1 MPQKRADAWPWE
13 KTFQTPE
20 SPWIFMST
28 SPTRPSV
35 ERLRR
40 ATHVDEAIVLMSRAS
55 QDERL
60 CKKLLQGHKR
70 VLEAYGIKNLSSFR
84 TDWFRRDDVLVIA
97 VLTPD
102 GERVLAGARLQPG
115 FLANDFPLH
124 QAVGHMD
131 PNVGAFLD
139 DIIPD
144 TAYELNALWNSI
156 ELAGMGL
163 GSEFLIQVS
172 MAALPLLEA
181 KHLVA
186 LTSPVTR
193 RWREKHGWRLR
204 RELGADGYFV
214 YPKESLRATV
224 EHFVHPDYETYS
236 DPNVQALMSSI
247 RERPEDVTTHVHGPK
262 GQLTIRLNL
271 TF

>member
-1 MPQKRADAWPWE
+1 
-13 KTFQTPE
+13 
-20 SPWIFMST
+20 MSS

-35 ERLRR
+35 ERIRR
-40 ATHVDEAIVLMSRAS
+40 AAQVDEAIVLMSRAS
-55 QDERL
+55 HDPQL
-60 CKKLLQGHKR
+60 CKRLLQGHKR

-84 TDWFRRDDVLVIA
+84 TDWFRRDDVWIIA

-115 FLANDFPLH
+115 QVANDFPLH
-124 QAVGHMD
+124 QAVGHVD
-131 PNVGAFLD
+131 DKVSAFLE
-139 DIIPD
+139 DIIPER
-144 TAYELNALWNSI
+144 AYELNALWNSI

-163 GSEFLIQVS
+163 GSEFLIQVA
-172 MAALPLLEA
+172 MAAMPLLEA

-204 RELGADGYFV
+204 TDLGKDGYFV

-224 EHFVHPDYETYS
+224 EHFVHPDYHEDV
-236 DPNVQALMSSI
+236 DPSVRQLMDAI
-247 RERPEDVTTHVHGPK
+247 RNRPEDVTTHVNGPK

-271 TF
+271 TI

>member
-1 MPQKRADAWPWE
+1 M
-13 KTFQTPE
+13 
-20 SPWIFMST
+20 
-28 SPTRPSV
+28 V
-35 ERLRR
+35 
-40 ATHVDEAIVLMSRAS
+40 SRAS
-55 QDERL
+55 HDPRL
-60 CKKLLQGHKR
+60 CKKLLKGHKR

-115 FLANDFPLH
+115 LVVNDFPLH

-131 PNVGAFLD
+131 PKVGAFLEG
-139 DIIPD
+139 IIPEK
-144 TAYELNALWNSI
+144 AYELNALWNSI

-193 RWREKHGWRLR
+193 RWRGSTVGSCEATSGTRGISCIPKNPASHRGTLCSPGLR
-204 RELGADGYFV
+204 
-214 YPKESLRATV
+214 
-224 EHFVHPDYETYS
+224 
-236 DPNVQALMSSI
+236 N
-247 RERPEDVTTHVHGPK
+247 ER
-262 GQLTIRLNL
+262 
-271 TF
+271 

>member
-1 MPQKRADAWPWE
+1 MVSACWPG
-13 KTFQTPE
+13 
-20 SPWIFMST
+20 
-28 SPTRPSV
+28 
-35 ERLRR
+35 
-40 ATHVDEAIVLMSRAS
+40 HVFNPV
-55 QDERL
+55 
-60 CKKLLQGHKR
+60 
-70 VLEAYGIKNLSSFR
+70 
-84 TDWFRRDDVLVIA
+84 
-97 VLTPD
+97 
-102 GERVLAGARLQPG
+102 

-186 LTSPVTR
+186 LTSSVTR
-193 RWREKHGWRLR
+193 RWREKHG
-204 RELGADGYFV
+204 
-214 YPKESLRATV
+214 
-224 EHFVHPDYETYS
+224 
-236 DPNVQALMSSI
+236 
-247 RERPEDVTTHVHGPK
+247 
-262 GQLTIRLNL
+262 
-271 TF
+271 